1 MGSNI
6 LNEIKT
12 TPLET
17 IRREGGSVLH
27 GIKKSDIGYDGFG
40 EAYFSVIENNKI
52 KAWKCHQQM
61 TMNLVVPY
69 GQVKFVFCDKNSN
82 PRFKVIEIGQNN
94 YQRITVPP
102 NIWFGFQGRYPPYSL
117 ILNLANVE
125 HDPTEVK
132 RLLIDEI
139 YFKW

>member
-1 MGSNI
+1 LGSDI
-6 LNEIKT
+6 LNEIKI
-12 TPLET
+12 TPLGT
-17 IRREGGSVLH
+17 IQGEGGSVLH
-27 GIKKSDIGYDGFG
+27 GVKKSDLGYVGFG

-69 GQVKFVFCDKNSN
+69 GNVKFVFYGSNSN
-82 PRFKVIEIGQNN
+82 FKVIEIGQNN

-102 NIWFGFQGRYPPYSL
+102 NIWFGFQGRNPPYSL

-139 YFKW
+139 YFEW

>member
-1 MGSNI
+1 LGSNI
-6 LNEIKT
+6 LNDIKT

-102 NIWFGFQGRYPPYSL
+102 NIWFGFQGRYAPYSL

-139 YFKW
+139 YFEW